1 MTDDLDEVIATL
13 QWSAV
18 VQRERRLAT
27 SGDEWPKGAVK
38 VTKNL
43 DLLVEQDEPTQL
55 VEELRKVAERLVD
68 ESSQGELWELVAKS
82 MVELSSDMRAK
93 NEPGHSTDAKDE

>member
-1 MTDDLDEVIATL
+1 V
-13 QWSAV
+13 S
-18 VQRERRLAT
+18 
-27 SGDEWPKGAVK
+27 DEWPEGAIA

-68 ESSQGELWELVAKS
+68 ESPQGELWDLVAKS

-93 NEPGHSTDAKDE
+93 NEPGHSTDAKDD

>member
-1 MTDDLDEVIATL
+1 MNEDWPRGAIA
-13 QWSAV
+13 
-18 VQRERRLAT
+18 
-27 SGDEWPKGAVK
+27 

-55 VEELRKVAERLVD
+55 VEELRKVAEKLVD
-68 ESSQGELWELVAKS
+68 ESSQGELWELVSKA
-82 MVELSSDMRAK
+82 MVELASDMRAK

>member
-1 MTDDLDEVIATL
+1 MGLYDEDDL
-13 QWSAV
+13 
-18 VQRERRLAT
+18 
-27 SGDEWPKGAVK
+27 PKGAIA

-43 DLLVEQDEPTQL
+43 DLLVEQDEPTLLVDQL
-55 VEELRKVAERLVD
+55 RQVAERLVG
-68 ESSQGELWELVAKS
+68 ESSQGELWDMVAKS